1 MKVMILEMILE
12 WYWNDFEKFKS
23 GIRGRKIKRFQ
34 KNIFCEERFELQIKM
49 GKTAQ
54 VGVEIL
60 FCNDD
65 QCKEADRAET
75 PA

>member
-1 MKVMILEMILE
+1 
-12 WYWNDFEKFKS
+12 
-23 GIRGRKIKRFQ
+23 
-34 KNIFCEERFELQIKM
+34 M